1 VQGLDVDAVQITR
14 PLDDIVDPVE
24 IMLGSGDENSP
35 FKEMALEQVFPFCT
49 TMSRWCADT
58 GHML

>member
-1 VQGLDVDAVQITR
+1 
-14 PLDDIVDPVE
+14 
-24 IMLGSGDENSP
+24 
-35 FKEMALEQVFPFCT
+35 MALEQVFPFCT